1 MKIWKEKKMDCQKDD
16 FLLTPVL
23 NYLHSKD
30 SVSTDQESKTQT
42 VERHQCY
49 VTFFYFL
56 FN

>member
-49 VTFFYFL
+49 VTFFYF
-56 FN
+56 